1 MDLTEDLKKS
11 YLLWADRIQ
20 SKLREFTKIP
30 RDGYFYEL
38 CFCICTPQSKAASAM
53 LVQNKLMQIDF
64 LNNDIDPID
73 IISSPANYIRFHN
86 QKSIN
91 LCRIKKQWKEIS
103 GLLDSELT
111 NVEKRNWL
119 AKNVRGIGYKES
131 SHFLRNIGYRDLA
144 ILDRHILRNL
154 VACGLFDEIPKIG
167 TAVQYFAVEKQFGE
181 FATEMNMSMDE
192 LDLLFWSKMTGCIIK

>member
-1 MDLTEDLKKS
+1 MDLTEDLKAS

-20 SKLREFTKIP
+20 SKLREFTEIP
-30 RDGYFYEL
+30 RELYFYEL

-53 LVQNKLMQIDF
+53 LVQNQLMKIDF
-64 LNNDIDPID
+64 LNNDIDPIE
-73 IISSPANYIRFHN
+73 ILLAPSNYIRFHN
-86 QKSIN
+86 QKAIN
-91 LCRIKKQWKEIS
+91 LCRIKAQWNTIS
-103 GLLDSELT
+103 GILYSDLS

-131 SHFLRNIGYRDLA
+131 AHFLRNIGYRDLA

-154 VACGLFDEIPKIG
+154 VSCGVFNEIPKISS
-167 TAVQYFAVEKQFGE
+167 ANQYFVVEKKFAE
-181 FATEMNMSMDE
+181 FAGKMNMTMDE